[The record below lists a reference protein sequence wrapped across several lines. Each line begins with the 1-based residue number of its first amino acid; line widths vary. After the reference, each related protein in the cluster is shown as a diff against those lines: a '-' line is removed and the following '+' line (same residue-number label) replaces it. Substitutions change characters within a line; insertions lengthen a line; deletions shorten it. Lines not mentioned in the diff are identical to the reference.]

1 MILSDVIV
9 AIILAV
15 FVGGMVWRGSHK
27 DDKIEC
33 ENRTGGL
40 VLTKEINSNA
50 WVVPY
55 ESPLSVRQNNPIN
68 IKAFKANKWE
78 GSIYKRGVFE
88 HFSSPRLGIRASL
101 IVINSNILATD
112 SVEGFVRRIV
122 TKEGKNYLYRYIK
135 FIELRLG
142 YKGKIKKEDKI
153 KVLKA
158 MIFLE
163 GGTVA
168 VEYFNKYLECK

>member
-15 FVGGMVWRGSHK
+15 FVGGILWRSSHK
-27 DDKIEC
+27 EAQIEC
-33 ENRTGGL
+33 ENRTWGL
-40 VLTKEINSNA
+40 VLTKEVKIIPAHSLE
-50 WVVPY
+50 V
-55 ESPLSVRQNNPIN
+55 PLSVRQNNPIN
-68 IKAFKANKWE
+68 IKAIKANKWE
-78 GSIYKRGVFE
+78 GSTYKRGVFE
-88 HFSSPRLGIRASL
+88 QFSMARLGIRASL
-101 IVINSNILATD
+101 IVINANILATD

-122 TKEGKNYLYRYIK
+122 TKEGKNYLYRYTK
-135 FIELRLG
+135 FIQRELG
-142 YKGKIKKEDKI
+142 YKGKIRKEDNI

-168 VEYFNKYLECK
+168 VEYFNQYLECK